1 MLKNYE
7 LRDKIVKI
15 ENYASSL
22 KDDLEEANDCNA
34 KENLKIE
41 KLVEEKKAEIKK
53 LKFEVKD
60 FKTLIESITIKP
72 NEKEIFRLQHKMI
85 TLRIH
90 LYWIFLWKTGSF

>member
-1 MLKNYE
+1 MLMNYE
-7 LRDKIVKI
+7 LLDRIVKI

-60 FKTLIESITIKP
+60 FKTLIESLTIKP
-72 NEKEIFRLQHKMI
+72 NEKEIL
-85 TLRIH
+85 
-90 LYWIFLWKTGSF
+90 

>member
-22 KDDLEEANDCNA
+22 KDDQEKANDCNA

-60 FKTLIESITIKP
+60 FKTLIESLTIKP
-72 NEKEIFRLQHKMI
+72 NEKEIL
-85 TLRIH
+85 
-90 LYWIFLWKTGSF
+90 